1 MNDEQR
7 FEAVLE
13 ILRNTP
19 EYETNHHLGRP
30 FLSAYQI
37 AIRFAEAHAED
48 EDVQNLEIGGAGI
61 GENNSLAKSLAR
73 FLSMQIRN
81 GERRIEGGFIS
92 HDNLNEMT
100 FSGGIAVSTLNSKPA
115 HSIFRCVIDENV

>member
-7 FEAVLE
+7 LEAILD
-13 ILRNTP
+13 ILRHAP
-19 EYETNHHLGRP
+19 EYERDHHLGRP

-37 AIRFAEAHAED
+37 AIRFAEAHPED
-48 EDVQNLEIGGAGI
+48 EDVQSLEIGGLGI
-61 GENNSLAKSLAR
+61 GENNSLAQSLAH
-73 FLSMQIRN
+73 FLSAQIRS

-100 FSGGIAVSTLNSKPA
+100 FSGGVAVSTLNSKPA
-115 HSIFRCVIDENV
+115 HSIFRCV